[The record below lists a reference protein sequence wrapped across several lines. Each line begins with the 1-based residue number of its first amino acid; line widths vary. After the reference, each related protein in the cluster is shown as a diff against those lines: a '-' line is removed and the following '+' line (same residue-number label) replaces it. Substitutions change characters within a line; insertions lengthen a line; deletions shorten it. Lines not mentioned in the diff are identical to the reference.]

1 MKFLFDTNAVI
12 TFLNGKSLVL
22 RNRISRV
29 EPTDFAMCSVV
40 WAELYF
46 GAAKSREK
54 HKTLEKV
61 NDFAVTFQNL
71 DFDKDAAQHYGEIRA
86 DLEKNGNIIGPN
98 DLMIASIARS
108 KNLVLITNNIDEF
121 KRVKDLRIEDW
132 TV

>member
-61 NDFAVTFQNL
+61 NDFAATFQNL
-71 DFDKDAAQHYGEIRA
+71 DFDKDATQHYGEIRA

-98 DLMIASIARS
+98 DFMIAFIARS

-121 KRVKDLRIEDW
+121 KRVKDLRIGD
-132 TV
+132 

>member
-1 MKFLFDTNAVI
+1 
-12 TFLNGKSLVL
+12 
-22 RNRISRV
+22 
-29 EPTDFAMCSVV
+29 MCSVV

-61 NDFAVTFQNL
+61 NDFAATFQNL

-86 DLEKNGNIIGPN
+86 NLEKNGNIIGPN

-108 KNLVLITNNIDEF
+108 KNLVLITNNVDEF
-121 KRVKDLRIEDW
+121 KRVKGLKIEDW

>member
-1 MKFLFDTNAVI
+1 MNFLFYTNAAI
-12 TFLNGKSLVL
+12 KFLNGKSLVL

-61 NDFAVTFQNL
+61 NDFAATFQNL

-98 DLMIASIARS
+98 DLMIASITRS

>member
-1 MKFLFDTNAVI
+1 MRFLLDTNAVI
-12 TFLNGKSLVL
+12 TFLNGMSLVL
-22 RNRISRV
+22 CNRIRRA

-54 HKTLEKV
+54 HKTLDKV
-61 NDFAVTFQNL
+61 NDFAATFQNL

-98 DLMIASIARS
+98 DLMIAAIARS
-108 KNLVLITNNIDEF
+108 KNLVLITNNVDEF
-121 KRVKDLRIEDW
+121 ERVKGLKIDDW

>member
-29 EPTDFAMCSVV
+29 AMCSVV

-61 NDFAVTFQNL
+61 NDFAATFQNL
-71 DFDKDAAQHYGEIRA
+71 DFDKDATQHYGEIRA

-98 DLMIASIARS
+98 DFMIAFIARS

-121 KRVKDLRIEDW
+121 KRVKDLRIGD
-132 TV
+132 